1 MASFDIQISRPAEKD
16 LLDIK
21 NYISKELAQP
31 ETAQKFLAKLSHK
44 INSLEKMAF
53 RNPVVKDERLSRLGI
68 RKLVVDNFLVFYY
81 IKEEQKTVFIVR
93 VLYYRREWENLI

>member
-16 LLDIK
+16 LVDIK
-21 NYISKELAQP
+21 SYISKELSQH

-68 RKLVVDNFLVFYY
+68 RKLLVDNFLVVLPQVGV
-81 IKEEQKTVFIVR
+81 EELDKLFPMSYNKVQ
-93 VLYYRREWENLI
+93 